1 MHVQKLTMKTLQAET
16 VGEVVH
22 VLRVRLGLEQGAL
35 ARKCGWGEASVVS
48 RIEKGRINPKRS
60 TLLKLADNLA
70 DPAVTGTS
78 AEVGA
83 QLFLVAGILP
93 TRLEIGDLGAR
104 IPDIDLL
111 PQPTIVMD
119 FGWYLW
125 RANERL
131 QEGLGLPDGHVG
143 RNYLE
148 ILFEDGGLVRKH
160 LGDLWRS
167 VASWVVS
174 DFRRDTAGRRSQHW
188 FSELLATLRTLPDF
202 EKLWKSAVPPDENV
216 FGWSQATVHGGTIGA
231 FRARLA
237 ADPRLIVGRILPVD
251 LRGRDVMLQYGA
263 LLP

>member
-1 MHVQKLTMKTLQAET
+1 MKALQAQT

-22 VLRVRLGLEQGAL
+22 VLRLRLGIGQVAL
-35 ARKCGWGEASVVS
+35 ARTCGWGDAAIVS
-48 RIEKGRINPKRS
+48 RIEKGHINPRRS

-78 AEVGA
+78 AEVAA
-83 QLFLVAGILP
+83 QLFLAAGILP
-93 TRLEIGDLGAR
+93 TQLEIGDLGAR
-104 IPDIDLL
+104 IPDIEML

-125 RANERL
+125 RANDRL
-131 QEGLGLPDGHVG
+131 QEGLGLPGGHVG

-174 DFRRDTAGRRSQHW
+174 DFRRDTAGRRSQRW
-188 FSELLATLRTLPDF
+188 FGELFGTLRTLPDF
-202 EKLWKSAVPPDENV
+202 EELWNRAVPPDENV
-216 FGWSQATVHGGTIGA
+216 FGWSQATVDGGTIGA
-231 FRARLA
+231 LRSHLA
-237 ADPRLIVGRILPVD
+237 ADPRVIVGRILPVD
-251 LRGRDVMLQYGA
+251 LKGRDVMLEYGA